1 MTSMRISLPNIL
13 TWGRILLIPLLI
25 VVFYIPDGML
35 ASSGK
40 NLTAALIF
48 TLAAITDWLD
58 GYLARRFNQ
67 TTRFGAFLDPVAD
80 KLMVTTALVIL
91 VWLDRVGIFVA
102 AIIIGRELAISALR
116 EWMAIIGE
124 SRGVAV
130 SYIGKLKTGAQMIAI
145 ILLFLFEPIYF
156 IPTYILGTILV
167 YIAVVLTVWSMFYY
181 IKKATIILAAN
192 NE

>member
-1 MTSMRISLPNIL
+1 MISMRLSLPNIL

-181 IKKATIILAAN
+181 IKKAMVILSAN

>member
-1 MTSMRISLPNIL
+1 MTSMRLSLPNIL

-181 IKKATIILAAN
+181 IKKATVILAAN

>member
-1 MTSMRISLPNIL
+1 MTSMRLSLPNIL

-35 ASSGK
+35 AFSGK

-181 IKKATIILAAN
+181 IKKATVILAAN

>member
-1 MTSMRISLPNIL
+1 MTSMRLSLPNIL

-67 TTRFGAFLDPVAD
+67 MTRFGAFLDPVAD

-181 IKKATIILAAN
+181 IKKAAVILATN

>member
-1 MTSMRISLPNIL
+1 MAYMCSSLPNLL
-13 TWGRILLIPLLI
+13 TWGRIFLIPMLI
-25 VVFYIPDGML
+25 CVFYIPDL
-35 ASSGK
+35 VLPSSEK
-40 NLTAALIF
+40 NLTAAFIF

-58 GYLARRFNQ
+58 GFLARKFNQ

-116 EWMAIIGE
+116 EWMALIGE

-130 SYIGKLKTGAQMIAI
+130 SFVGKLKTAAQMVSI
-145 ILLFLFEPIYF
+145 ILLFLYEPIYF
-156 IPTYILGTILV
+156 VPTYELGTLLV
-167 YIAVVLTVWSMFYY
+167 YVAVVLTVWSMFYY
-181 IKKATIILAAN
+181 IKRASSIIAAN
-192 NE
+192 SK

>member
-1 MTSMRISLPNIL
+1 MTSMRLSLPNIL

-35 ASSGK
+35 ASSGN

-181 IKKATIILAAN
+181 IKKATVILATN

>member
-1 MTSMRISLPNIL
+1 MTVMRLSLPNLL

-25 VVFYIPDGML
+25 LVFYLPDGML
-35 ASSGK
+35 AYSDK
-40 NLTAALIF
+40 NITAAIIF
-48 TLAAITDWLD
+48 TLAALTDWFD
-58 GYLARRFNQ
+58 GYFARRFNQ

-130 SYIGKLKTGAQMIAI
+130 SYIGKLKTGTQMIAI
-145 ILLFLFEPIYF
+145 ILLLIYEPIDF
-156 IPTYILGTILV
+156 FPTYIIGTVLV

-181 IKKATIILAAN
+181 IKKASSILAN
-192 NE
+192 NDR

>member
-1 MTSMRISLPNIL
+1 MISMRLSLPNIL

-48 TLAAITDWLD
+48 PLAAITDWLD

-181 IKKATIILAAN
+181 IKKATVILATN

>member
-1 MTSMRISLPNIL
+1 MAYMRSSLPNLL
-13 TWGRILLIPLLI
+13 TWGRIFLIPMLI
-25 VVFYIPDGML
+25 CVFYIPDL
-35 ASSGK
+35 VLPSSEK
-40 NLTAALIF
+40 NLTAAFIF

-58 GYLARRFNQ
+58 GFLARKFNQ

-116 EWMAIIGE
+116 EWMALIGE

-130 SYIGKLKTGAQMIAI
+130 SFIGKLKTAAQMVSI
-145 ILLFLFEPIYF
+145 ILLFLYEPIYF
-156 IPTYILGTILV
+156 VPTYELGTLLV
-167 YIAVVLTVWSMFYY
+167 YVAVVLTVWSMFYY
-181 IKKATIILAAN
+181 IKRASSILAAN
-192 NE
+192 SK

>member
-167 YIAVVLTVWSMFYY
+167 YIAVVLTIWSMFYY
-181 IKKATIILAAN
+181 IKKATVILATN

>member
-181 IKKATIILAAN
+181 IKKATVILATN

>member
-1 MTSMRISLPNIL
+1 MISMRLSLSNIL

-181 IKKATIILAAN
+181 IKKSNGNLGDK
-192 NE
+192 

>member
-1 MTSMRISLPNIL
+1 MAYMCSSLPNLL
-13 TWGRILLIPLLI
+13 TWGRIFLIPMLI
-25 VVFYIPDGML
+25 CVFYIPDL
-35 ASSGK
+35 VLPSSEK
-40 NLTAALIF
+40 NLTAAFIF

-58 GYLARRFNQ
+58 GFLARKFNQ

-116 EWMAIIGE
+116 EWMALIGE

-130 SYIGKLKTGAQMIAI
+130 SFVGKLKTAAQMVSI
-145 ILLFLFEPIYF
+145 ILLFLYEPIYF
-156 IPTYILGTILV
+156 VPTYELGTLLV
-167 YIAVVLTVWSMFYY
+167 YVAVVLTVWSMFYY
-181 IKKATIILAAN
+181 IKRASSILAAN
-192 NE
+192 SK

>member
-67 TTRFGAFLDPVAD
+67 MTRFGAFLDPVAD

-181 IKKATIILAAN
+181 IKKATVILAAN
-192 NE
+192 DE

>member
-1 MTSMRISLPNIL
+1 MASMRLSLPNIL

-181 IKKATIILAAN
+181 IKKAMVILSAN